1 MKLEQPATRYAQ
13 SGDVNIAYQVLGDG
27 PIDMVFV
34 FGWVSH
40 LDDVWQ
46 VTGQAKFFQQLASF
60 SRLILFDKRGTGM
73 SDPVPDVPLLEDRMD
88 DLRAVMDAVG
98 SERAALFGISEG
110 GPMCLLFTT
119 TYPDRVSHLILS
131 GSSARMTWAPD
142 YPIGKSAE
150 WLADF
155 EEIVAHWGEGRSIE
169 YFLPDLAEDEAARA
183 AFGRFERMGTSPSM
197 ARRLVAAVAETDA
210 RELLSVIGVPTLIHH
225 KQHERA
231 VPVEMGRYMAD
242 RIEGA
247 QFYVQPGTSHLPW
260 VGGGRDLADRVE
272 EFVTGERAVREPDR
286 ILSTVVFTDI
296 VDSTRLAADLGDR
309 KWRDLLDEHDDLG
322 SRHIESHRGRLVKS
336 MGDGLFASFDRPA
349 AAVECALLIRE
360 SMPAVGLE
368 IRAGVHT
375 GEVEVRGDDLGGI
388 GVHIGARVAALAE
401 AGEVLVSRTVRDLVT
416 GSGLQFEDRGSHELK
431 GVPEPWQLYAV
442 GS

>member
-1 MKLEQPATRYAQ
+1 
-13 SGDVNIAYQVLGDG
+13 
-27 PIDMVFV
+27 
-34 FGWVSH
+34 
-40 LDDVWQ
+40 
-46 VTGQAKFFQQLASF
+46 
-60 SRLILFDKRGTGM
+60 
-73 SDPVPDVPLLEDRMD
+73 
-88 DLRAVMDAVG
+88 
-98 SERAALFGISEG
+98 
-110 GPMCLLFTT
+110 
-119 TYPDRVSHLILS
+119 
-131 GSSARMTWAPD
+131 
-142 YPIGKSAE
+142 
-150 WLADF
+150 
-155 EEIVAHWGEGRSIE
+155 
-169 YFLPDLAEDEAARA
+169 
-183 AFGRFERMGTSPSM
+183 
-197 ARRLVAAVAETDA
+197 VAETDA

-247 QFYVQPGTSHLPW
+247 QFYGQPGTSHLPW

-272 EFVTGERAVREPDR
+272 EFVTGERAAREPDR

-296 VDSTRLAADLGDR
+296 VDSTRLAAELGDR
-309 KWRDLLDEHDDLG
+309 EWRAVLDEHDDLG
-322 SRHIESHRGRLVKS
+322 SRHIEAHRGRLVKS

-349 AAVECALLIRE
+349 AAVECAMMIRK

-416 GSGLQFEDRGSHELK
+416 GSGLHFEDRGSHDLK